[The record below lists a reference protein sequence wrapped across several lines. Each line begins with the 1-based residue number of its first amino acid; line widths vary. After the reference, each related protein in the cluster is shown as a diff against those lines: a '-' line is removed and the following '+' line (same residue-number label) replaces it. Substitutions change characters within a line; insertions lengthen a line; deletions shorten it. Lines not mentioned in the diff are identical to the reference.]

1 VYSILLIDD
10 EKTIREY
17 LPKAIPFEEYGFRVK
32 DTAMNG
38 QEAVDK
44 LPMVK
49 PDLIFLDV
57 RMPMMDGLQFL
68 NILRQGEFSDTLVV
82 MLSGYSDF
90 AYAKA
95 AMKYGVQAYLNKPV
109 DEDEIIPLL
118 EKMRNKL
125 DEYNNQMNLGL
136 VRKHVNMLKNLYNGA
151 AVDRQ
156 IFCDYTLMTCVILPC
171 PNDFKNNN
179 PHIVMQ
185 ECLSKV
191 LGELENYLFRTIGGQ
206 YTFLLPPEIFEPC
219 NHNKKLF
226 INNLL
231 GMLKENKIDCAVLF
245 DSYIFSHNENTFRED
260 FADHMHRML
269 TELFFSPTE
278 WMVYQPSQ
286 FTMGEKL
293 CLECKCLEEIKQY
306 FSSCNKVELLKT
318 IEKLMTEIQKV
329 HLGIHYIQEISYRV
343 YYIIQSELAVSD
355 NQNQENKILARPE
368 WMDYP
373 YFLSFGKWKEMMVSL
388 IMDGLVFIERR
399 CKMVNLG
406 ISREV
411 IEYVHLHY
419 MEQINLKQIADKFFV
434 NAVYLGRAFQK
445 ANGVNFK
452 QYVNH
457 IRIAE
462 AKRLLLHSNKLI
474 YEIANEVGYIES
486 KYFIVKFTQEVGKS
500 PTEYRNQCF

>member
-1 VYSILLIDD
+1 MYSILLIDD

-156 IFCDYTLMTCVILPC
+156 IFCDYTLMTCV
-171 PNDFKNNN
+171 
-179 PHIVMQ
+179 
-185 ECLSKV
+185 
-191 LGELENYLFRTIGGQ
+191 
-206 YTFLLPPEIFEPC
+206 
-219 NHNKKLF
+219 
-226 INNLL
+226 
-231 GMLKENKIDCAVLF
+231 
-245 DSYIFSHNENTFRED
+245 
-260 FADHMHRML
+260 
-269 TELFFSPTE
+269 
-278 WMVYQPSQ
+278 
-286 FTMGEKL
+286 
-293 CLECKCLEEIKQY
+293 
-306 FSSCNKVELLKT
+306 
-318 IEKLMTEIQKV
+318 
-329 HLGIHYIQEISYRV
+329 
-343 YYIIQSELAVSD
+343 
-355 NQNQENKILARPE
+355 
-368 WMDYP
+368 
-373 YFLSFGKWKEMMVSL
+373 
-388 IMDGLVFIERR
+388 
-399 CKMVNLG
+399 
-406 ISREV
+406 
-411 IEYVHLHY
+411 
-419 MEQINLKQIADKFFV
+419 
-434 NAVYLGRAFQK
+434 
-445 ANGVNFK
+445 
-452 QYVNH
+452 
-457 IRIAE
+457 
-462 AKRLLLHSNKLI
+462 
-474 YEIANEVGYIES
+474 
-486 KYFIVKFTQEVGKS
+486 
-500 PTEYRNQCF
+500 